1 MNSKAIK
8 HLAVMVLGVS
18 FLMAF
23 MELVKP
29 LTPILKAGTFP
40 DAHQW
45 ISALAAA
52 LGVMLD
58 SFVAVAA
65 VYAAKMRILGGSQD
79 PTPTPAEPKLVDIN
93 KAMLALVN
101 DQTPSPAPVA
111 TSIKDEVQK

>member
-1 MNSKAIK
+1 MNSKAVK
-8 HLAVMVLGVS
+8 HLLVMVLGVS
-18 FLMAF
+18 ILMAF

-29 LTPILKAGTFP
+29 LTPILKAGSFP

-45 ISALAAA
+45 VSALASA

-65 VYAAKMRILGGSQD
+65 VYAAKMRVLGGSQD
-79 PTPTPAEPKLVDIN
+79 PTPTPAEPKFVDIN